1 MSDNNN
7 SHRREVL
14 DRGSGVGIMSA
25 SSSSDN
31 KSSCCNNN
39 NISSPLIP
47 RILSGS
53 LGSIV
58 TALAVTPLE
67 VVKIRQQA
75 AGAQNN
81 IIAPTSFR
89 GIKVEPC
96 AKGW

>member
-1 MSDNNN
+1 MSGNN
-7 SHRREVL
+7 SKRRETL
-14 DRGSGVGIMSA
+14 DRGSSGVGSIMSA
-25 SSSSDN
+25 SSSVNN
-31 KSSCCNNN
+31 KSSCN

-75 AGAQNN
+75 SGATNN
-81 IIAPTSFR
+81 IAPTSFR

>member
-1 MSDNNN
+1 MSGNN
-7 SHRREVL
+7 SNRREAL
-14 DRGSGVGIMSA
+14 DRGSSGVGSIMSA
-25 SSSSDN
+25 SSSIDN
-31 KSSCCNNN
+31 KSSC

-75 AGAQNN
+75 SGAHNT
-81 IIAPTSFR
+81 IAATSFR

>member
-1 MSDNNN
+1 MSGNN
-7 SHRREVL
+7 SNRREAL
-14 DRGSGVGIMSA
+14 DRGSSGIGSIMSA
-25 SSSSDN
+25 SSSIDN
-31 KSSCCNNN
+31 KSSCNE
-39 NISSPLIP
+39 ISSPLIP

-75 AGAQNN
+75 AGAPNT
-81 IIAPTSFR
+81 IAPTSFR

>member
-1 MSDNNN
+1 MSGNN
-7 SHRREVL
+7 SNRREAL
-14 DRGSGVGIMSA
+14 DRGSSGVGSIMSA
-25 SSSSDN
+25 SSSVNN
-31 KSSCCNNN
+31 KSSC

-75 AGAQNN
+75 SGAQNN
-81 IIAPTSFR
+81 IAPTSFR

>member
-1 MSDNNN
+1 MSGNN
-7 SHRREVL
+7 SNRREAL
-14 DRGSGVGIMSA
+14 DRGSSA
-25 SSSSDN
+25 SSSIDN
-31 KSSCCNNN
+31 KSSCNN

-75 AGAQNN
+75 SGAHNN
-81 IIAPTSFR
+81 IAPTSFR

>member
-1 MSDNNN
+1 
-7 SHRREVL
+7 
-14 DRGSGVGIMSA
+14 MSA
-25 SSSSDN
+25 SSPVDN
-31 KSSCCNNN
+31 KSSYCNNNN

-81 IIAPTSFR
+81 TIAPTSFR